1 MNETDQA
8 ETPNSG
14 NASDQSLAA
23 LASRGAFGGIL
34 MGLAN
39 LVPGISGG
47 TMLLAA
53 GIYPRFI
60 NAIAEVTTLKFR
72 LRSLVV
78 LGSVVIAALLGII
91 LLAGVLKD
99 LVVDYRWIMYSLFIG
114 LTLGGLPLVYRM
126 AKPING
132 QVIITAFLAF
142 LGMAGLAYLQAT
154 GVVGSTG
161 SSSLMLGVAG
171 VSGAAAMILPG
182 LSGGYIL
189 LLLGQYVPILGG
201 ISEFKD
207 ALKAGDLQAA
217 MGPAMNVML
226 PVGIGV
232 IVGVVVIS
240 NLLKWLLKNFRQATL
255 GLLIGLLLGSIAGL
269 WPFQHSVAPV
279 VGQTVI
285 KGQQVTEENIAD
297 FDRDEYPTEFFRPNG
312 SQVWSAIAL
321 AFIGFSITTIVARM
335 GGDDSEV

>member
-1 MNETDQA
+1 MNETSQIEQSEPTTA
-8 ETPNSG
+8 Q
-14 NASDQSLAA
+14 QSLTA
-23 LASRGAFGGIL
+23 LAGRGAFGGVL

-60 NAIAEVTTLKFR
+60 NAIAEVTTFKFR
-72 LRSLVV
+72 MRSLVV
-78 LGSVVIAALLGII
+78 LASVVIAALLGII

-114 LTLGGLPLVYRM
+114 LTLGGLPVVYRM
-126 AKPING
+126 AKPINS
-132 QVIITAFLAF
+132 QVITTAIVAF

-161 SSSLMLGVAG
+161 SSSMMLGIAG

-189 LLLGQYVPILGG
+189 LLLGQYVPILSG

-207 ALKAGDLQAA
+207 ALKAGDLNAA
-217 MGPAMNVML
+217 MDPAMNVML

-232 IVGVVVIS
+232 ILGVVVIS
-240 NLLKWLLKNFRQATL
+240 NLLKWLLKNYRQATL
-255 GLLIGLLLGSIAGL
+255 GLLIGLLLGSVAGL
-269 WPFQHSVAPV
+269 WPFQHSVEPV
-279 VGQTVI
+279 VGETVI
-285 KGQQVTEENIAD
+285 KGQLVTAENLEEFERED
-297 FDRDEYPTEFFRPNG
+297 FPTEFFRPTG

-321 AFIGFSITTIVARM
+321 GFIGFSITTIVARI